1 MPECRDANGNL
12 QLIFTTL
19 LQFSQG
25 QIRLGL
31 DPASQP
37 AIVRGQTGRAK
48 TADFFGQALASPAML
63 VPKAFHTF
71 ATDAEVLAYFASA
84 LTTFS
89 GRNDALSQILA

>member
-12 QLIFTTL
+12 QLGCTAL

-37 AIVRGQTGRAK
+37 AIVRGQTGTAI

-71 ATDAEVLAYFASA
+71 ATDAKVLADFASA
-84 LTTFS
+84 FTTFS
-89 GRNDALSQILA
+89 GCNDTLSQILA